1 MPFLILVTQ
10 GLSAYERTCEMN
22 LDQTCGTSRTQP
34 CLPGSTLP
42 SVNEAWDGVGWTG
55 TFEALMTG
63 EATDTDTWVSPTAAY
78 PWGRVYGGQVVAQ
91 ALWACGQ
98 TVDPAYVPHS
108 LHAYFIRGGLSD
120 RPITF
125 KVERTR
131 DGRSF
136 MTRHVIGY
144 QDDKVMLEQTAS
156 FHTPETHEPNAVTA
170 EAPYL
175 FPVDSGTPECGE
187 EVAWSPFFT
196 RLPVEQGLGATGMWA
211 KFGQAVRP
219 TRLMQACAVAFVSDD
234 VPTEAVR
241 ALHPELR
248 DLRWNPD
255 QPDEFR
261 NRFMSAS
268 LDHAIWFHQ
277 IEPVDAWQLHAF
289 TSEIVANGRGL
300 SSGRV
305 FNTSG
310 QLLAT
315 VMQEV
320 LLRTVLKK

>member
-1 MPFLILVTQ
+1 M
-10 GLSAYERTCEMN
+10 S
-22 LDQTCGTSRTQP
+22 
-34 CLPGSTLP
+34 
-42 SVNEAWDGVGWTG
+42 
-55 TFEALMTG
+55 G
-63 EATDTDTWVSPTAAY
+63 ELTDTDVWTTPTAAY

-120 RPITF
+120 RPIRF
-125 KVERTR
+125 EVERTR

-156 FHTPETHEPNAVTA
+156 FHTPETHEPHAVTA
-170 EAPYL
+170 EAPYE
-175 FPVDSGTPECGE
+175 FPGDSAEGDTGE
-187 EVAWSPFFT
+187 GEAVAWSPFFT
-196 RLPVEQGLGATGMWA
+196 RLPMTPSLGATGMWA
-211 KFGQAVRP
+211 KFVQPVRP
-219 TRLMQACAVAFVSDD
+219 TPLMQACALAFVSDD
-234 VPTEAVR
+234 VPTEAVM
-241 ALHPELR
+241 ALHPDLR
-248 DLRWNPD
+248 DIRFNPD
-255 QPDEFR
+255 QPDDFGD
-261 NRFMSAS
+261 RFMSAS

-289 TSEIVANGRGL
+289 TSEIVANGRGM

-310 QLLAT
+310 HLLAT
-315 VMQEV
+315 VMQET
-320 LLRTVLKK
+320 LLRTTAKK